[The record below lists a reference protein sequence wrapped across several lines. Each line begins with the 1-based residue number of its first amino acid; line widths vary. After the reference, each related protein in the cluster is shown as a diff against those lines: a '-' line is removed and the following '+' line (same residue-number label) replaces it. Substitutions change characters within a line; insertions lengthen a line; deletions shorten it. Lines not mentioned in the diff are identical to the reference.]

1 MTVRV
6 RIAPSPT
13 GDPHV
18 GTAYIALFNYVFA
31 KKHGGQFVL
40 RIEDTDRARSTA
52 DSEAAILGAL
62 RWIGLGWDEGPD
74 IGGPH
79 GPYRQSERSEIY
91 KTEAAKLVA
100 SGAAY
105 RCFCTA
111 ERLERMRAAAKG
123 KSFVGYDGQ
132 CRGMDRAEA
141 DRRAAAG
148 EAFVIRLAMP
158 KTGETVVSDRLR
170 GEVRFDNTQIDDQIL
185 LKSDGFPTYHLANVV
200 DDHLMQITHIL
211 RAQEWLASTPL
222 HVLLYEGLGWTPP
235 AYCHLPMV
243 NGPDG
248 QKLSKRHGATRV
260 TEFRDKGYLPE
271 ALLNYVALLGWSYD
285 ASTELFSLA
294 ELERLFSLER
304 LNKASAQFDYKKLD
318 WFNGVYIRKLPPERL
333 AGLLLPYLRNE
344 GLVAD
349 PPSSRE
355 AELARGLVPLVQERL
370 VLLSDVVPLARFLFR
385 EVRPAAEDL
394 VPRKLDRLRAA
405 ELLRQAAGLLE
416 GFEARDEQGNE
427 AAFRGLAESLGVKL
441 GDLLQPL
448 RVAVTGSRASPPL
461 FATLALLGAQE
472 ALARV
477 RRALPLL
484 EAGAAG

>member
-1 MTVRV
+1 MEAVRV
-6 RIAPSPT
+6 RYAPSPT
-13 GDPHV
+13 GFQHIGGV
-18 GTAYIALFNYVFA
+18 RTALFNYLFA
-31 KKHGGQFVL
+31 RSAGGRFIL
-40 RIEDTDRARSTA
+40 RIEDTDRERFQPQALQDIYRTF
-52 DSEAAILGAL
+52 EWLGFH
-62 RWIGLGWDEGPD
+62 WDEGPD
-74 IGGPH
+74 RGGPCA
-79 GPYRQSERSEIY
+79 PYVQSERVQLYRRHAQE
-91 KTEAAKLVA
+91 LVA
-100 SGAAY
+100 RGRAY
-105 RCFCTA
+105 ECFCSQ
-111 ERLERMRAAAKG
+111 ERLESLKEEQRRAKLPQ
-123 KSFVGYDGQ
+123 GYDRR
-132 CRGMDRAEA
+132 CRNLSAEERA
-141 DRRAAAG
+141 
-148 EAFVIRLAMP
+148 RLAAEGRP
-158 KTGETVVSDRLR
+158 PVVRLAVPLEGATAFEDRLLGR
-170 GEVRFDNTQIDDQIL
+170 IETANRDISPDPVL

-260 TEFRDKGYLPE
+260 TEFREKGYLPE

-285 ASTELFSLA
+285 ATTQLFSLQ

-318 WFNGVYIRKLPPERL
+318 WFNGVYIRQLDPERL
-333 AGLLLPYLRNE
+333 AGLLLPYLQNE

-394 VPRKLDRLRAA
+394 VPKKLDRSRAA
-405 ELLRQAAGLLE
+405 ELLRRAAGLLE
-416 GFEARDEQGNE
+416 GFESRDEQGNE
-427 AAFRGLAESLGVKL
+427 AAFRGLAEELGVKL

-484 EAGAAG
+484 D